1 MTTREFLDHL
11 EAHAEAHADLTLRFH
26 TDETTVAPGYH
37 VTEFKAVT
45 VNAMDCGGQASQ
57 WRETVLQVLPPA
69 RANDDRPM
77 SVGKFL
83 SIYGRVAAA
92 VPIDPEAV
100 VRVEYGDLGRP
111 AIAYLVSSV
120 DAGAGTVD
128 VHLAPPVVACKGA
141 DRSVGDVP
149 MLRAFDGLEGLP
161 TVGRACC

>member
-83 SIYGRVAAA
+83 SIYGRVAGA
-92 VPIDPEAV
+92 VAIDPDAV
-100 VRVEYGDLGRP
+100 VRVEYGDIGRP
-111 AIAYLVSSV
+111 AVAYLVSSV
-120 DAGAGTVD
+120 DHGAGTVD